1 MARRCQLTGKG
12 PFTAMNVSFSHRRT
26 KKVWNANLQKRRLF
40 VPEIGKYVNLKLSTS
55 ALRTISKKGLVA
67 ALKSTGRTLSDVM

>member
-26 KKVWNANLQKRRLF
+26 KKTWNANLQNRRLF
-40 VPEIGKYVNLKLSTS
+40 VPELGKHVNLKLSTS
-55 ALRTISKKGLVA
+55 ALRTISKKGHVA
-67 ALKSTGRTLSDVM
+67 ALKSNGLSLSDVT